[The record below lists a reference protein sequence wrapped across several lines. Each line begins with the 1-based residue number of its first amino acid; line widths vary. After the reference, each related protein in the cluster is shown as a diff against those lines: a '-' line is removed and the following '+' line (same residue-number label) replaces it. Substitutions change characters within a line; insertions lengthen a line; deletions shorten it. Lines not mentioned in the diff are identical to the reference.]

1 MLKALRYLGHTYLK
15 TILASGAAIAALA
28 VICTHVVTI
37 ELFGSYYAMLPM
49 FFVLFALIYG
59 IYIPSLYRNT
69 ALVFGCRRVD
79 FFWACQAAFVLVT
92 LGFAVI
98 SLLAGWLP
106 SILPGGYASYEWAS
120 DLRASGA
127 PGWFAPAP
135 LAGLALIELALQP
148 IGAAGGNLV
157 AKYKVLGVVLLIVCM
172 LLGVAFTV
180 ATLFVMDGTIVLSPA
195 VIWGALGGLVV
206 AAVVCD
212 VLFYRSNR
220 KAVVR

>member
-1 MLKALRYLGHTYLK
+1 MFKALRYLGRTYLL
-15 TILASGAAIAALA
+15 TMLGSGAVIAALA
-28 VICTHVVTI
+28 VVCTHVVTI
-37 ELFGSYYAMLPM
+37 EVFGAWYAMLPM

-59 IYIPSLYRNT
+59 LYIPSLYRNT
-69 ALVFGCRRVD
+69 ALSFGCRRWD
-79 FFWACQAAFVLVT
+79 FFWACQAAFVLAT
-92 LGFAVI
+92 LGFAAI

-120 DLRASGA
+120 DMRAYGT

-135 LAGLALIELALQP
+135 LAGLALIELALQS
-148 IGAAGGNLV
+148 IGAAGGELV

-172 LLGVAFTV
+172 LLGVVFTV
-180 ATLFVMDGTIVLSPA
+180 TTMFVLDGTIVLPPA
-195 VIWGALGGLVV
+195 VIWGALGGLAV

-212 VLFYRSNR
+212 VLFYRANR